1 MRIKALQSFVDS
13 SKKLLQSL
21 QHPINNQ
28 FNLPTRMLMKK
39 ILGSK
44 RIWLCVYVTKW
55 IEDDRTYVSVHKD
68 DEEYIIKNDSVVTL
82 QGKRYKKLKAN
93 KLYLIGNASDGPYI
107 KSIKYITC
115 IYLNVTTTVTCKS
128 VKVKA
133 FILNDIFHSSQSIL
147 SLIVIINKLQCRRR
161 RRNFFVLGII
171 CKSN

>member
-1 MRIKALQSFVDS
+1 MLMKEKILFPKCYKVLYHLQNKFYTFFAHVIKVNENQGLTKFRWFI
-13 SKKLLQSL
+13 KKILQSL

-68 DEEYIIKNDSVVTL
+68 GEEYIIKNDSVVTL

-115 IYLNVTTTVTCKS
+115 IYLDT
-128 VKVKA
+128 
-133 FILNDIFHSSQSIL
+133 ILL
-147 SLIVIINKLQCRRR
+147 R
-161 RRNFFVLGII
+161 
-171 CKSN
+171 